1 MSPVRWCLPGLRD
14 SSFMLEVAVCR
25 GRLRHP
31 DTAGA
36 GMPSPHL
43 GRWSLPGP
51 RVYSH
56 SLTSAFEGLEG
67 PGGLPS
73 PTVWTV
79 EVVFKAVVGNRGL
92 IWPGRADSLPLW
104 SWLQLRP
111 A

>member
-1 MSPVRWCLPGLRD
+1 MSPVRWCLPGLRA

-31 DTAGA
+31 DTAVW
-36 GMPSPHL
+36 
-43 GRWSLPGP
+43 GRSLPGP
-51 RVYSH
+51 RVYSRR
-56 SLTSAFEGLEG
+56 LTSAFEGLEG

-92 IWPGRADSLPLW
+92 IRPGRADSLPLW